1 MRMKGL
7 PDMAYQAFDLRGK
20 TAIVT
25 GGNSGIG
32 LGMAEA
38 LAQAGAAVGI
48 WGTNEEKN
56 HTALARL
63 HAIGGTAMAPRRD
76 LSDEAAGD
84 RAFAQTVPNPR
95 GAGAP
100 AATSAG
106 SRSTSPATPATTTPA
121 TPSSSTAATPSS
133 NPNPKINGE

>member
-1 MRMKGL
+1 M
-7 PDMAYQAFDLRGK
+7 YQAFDLRGK

-63 HAIGGTAMAPRRD
+63 HAIGGKAMALRCDVSDLEELTAGVPARRRALLVRGTCHPEC
-76 LSDEAAGD
+76 LSE
-84 RAFAQTVPNPR
+84 
-95 GAGAP
+95 
-100 AATSAG
+100 SA
-106 SRSTSPATPATTTPA
+106 RS
-121 TPSSSTAATPSS
+121 
-133 NPNPKINGE
+133 

>member
-1 MRMKGL
+1 M
-7 PDMAYQAFDLRGK
+7 YQAFDLRGK

-56 HTALARL
+56 RTALARL
-63 HAIGGTAMAPRRD
+63 HAIGGKAMALRCD
-76 LSDEAAGD
+76 VSDEAAVD
-84 RAFAQTVPNPR
+84 HAFGETVATLCGVYSCFLHAPISSR
-95 GAGAP
+95 FP
-100 AATSAG
+100 AATFSQI
-106 SRSTSPATPATTTPA
+106 TT
-121 TPSSSTAATPSS
+121 
-133 NPNPKINGE
+133 

>member
-1 MRMKGL
+1 MRTKGS

-20 TAIVT
+20 TASVT

-32 LGMAEA
+32 RGMAEA

-63 HAIGGTAMAPRRD
+63 HAIGGKAMALRCD
-76 LSDEAAGD
+76 VSDEAAVD
-84 RAFAQTVPNPR
+84 RAFAETVSTLGGVDACFVTAAVSGR
-95 GAGAP
+95 RAP
-100 AATSAG
+100 ARFAQRT
-106 SRSTSPATPATTTPA
+106 RH
-121 TPSSSTAATPSS
+121 
-133 NPNPKINGE
+133 

>member
-1 MRMKGL
+1 MRMKG
-7 PDMAYQAFDLRGK
+7 PSDMYQAFDLRGK

-56 HTALARL
+56 RTALARL
-63 HAIGGTAMAPRRD
+63 HAIGGKAMA
-76 LSDEAAGD
+76 LHFDE
-84 RAFAQTVPNPR
+84 
-95 GAGAP
+95 
-100 AATSAG
+100 
-106 SRSTSPATPATTTPA
+106 
-121 TPSSSTAATPSS
+121 STATAVDHALCQHVAPPSGDDYS
-133 NPNPKINGE
+133 IVNAGVLGFGTSTILAE